1 MNRKVNEDTKENFYQ
16 QEHVVN
22 GKLLDM
28 GCGEDDAQI
37 NWIICAQ
44 IIVMLREHDKRH
56 AFEVIQVRTGGRVH
70 MELSIVMRA
79 RDV

>member
-16 QEHVVN
+16 QVHVVN

-28 GCGEDDAQI
+28 GCGGEDDVQI

-44 IIVMLREHDKRH
+44 VIVMLREHDKRH
-56 AFEVIQVRTGGRVH
+56 YLKIFR
-70 MELSIVMRA
+70 
-79 RDV
+79 